1 MWCPNLRCDDAGL
14 DGAPFPYDNEVTTC
28 PTCGATLVDTPPP
41 PWHRPA
47 EDDALLCELAVP
59 HDSLLPVL
67 KAMLESSGVRYFI
80 KNEGV
85 QSLIGIGGL
94 VTGYNPVTGAPVLVV
109 GPDDYDAATEIL
121 REVEQ
126 AYRTPPAPDSD
137 GESAT

>member
-1 MWCPNLRCDDAGL
+1 MWCPNPRCDDAGL
-14 DGAPFPYDNEVTTC
+14 DGAPFPYDNAFTAC
-28 PTCGATLVDTPPP
+28 PTCGATLVAAPPS
-41 PWHRPA
+41 PWHRPE
-47 EDDALLCELAVP
+47 EDDLTLRELPIP

-67 KAMLESSGVRYFI
+67 KAMLEASNVPYFI
-80 KNEGV
+80 KDEGV

-109 GPDDYDAATEIL
+109 APEDFDAALEIM

-126 AYRTPPAPDSD
+126 AYHTPPTPDSD